1 MLEPIY
7 KLIYKANAGIADA
20 KAELASRKSGRVELP
35 LIGLHGE
42 TLCLTALPELTQQAR
57 TLYTLYDKVPRNR
70 KTKDVI
76 LLDAYSSATIEGART
91 TVAHVRAC
99 FDKPDSKDARM
110 VINTVNGSNYAY
122 RHPITGDNIRTLWEI
137 VVQDVCENAD
147 CAGTLY
153 RDGMVYVGNTRNV
166 IHTPAKPEQIQ
177 PMMDS
182 GFAFLQDST
191 LDRLI
196 RFFVFHFYFV
206 YTHPFCDGNGRVA
219 RIMNASNLYFSGLKK
234 MPWLPLSS
242 AINGNLDRYYG
253 TLADSERAYPATAS
267 GQWLDLSPFVSYM
280 LDMFEQCLISSA
292 LAENS
297 LSEHESTILTRMS
310 KVGRGAELTAKKAA
324 GMLHR
329 SDSTARKVL
338 NNLVQKGYLEVF
350 RNGSRNIYKLSPNAH
365 AEELDIE

>member
-7 KLIYKANAGIADA
+7 KLIFKANAGITNA
-20 KAELASRKSGRVELP
+20 KSELSARLSGRIVLP
-35 LIGLHGE
+35 LTGLHGE
-42 TLCLTALPELTQQAR
+42 SLCLTAYPMLQRKSAELR
-57 TLYTLYDKVPRNR
+57 ILYRRVPQNQSAENS
-70 KTKDVI
+70 I
-76 LLDAYSSATIEGART
+76 LQDSWASATIEGART

-122 RHPITGDNIRTLWEI
+122 QHPITANNIRTLWET

-147 CAGTLY
+147 CAGMLY

-191 LDRLI
+191 LDQLI
-196 RFFVFHFYFV
+196 RSFVFHFYFV

-297 LSEHESTILTRMS
+297 LSEHESTILTRMN
-310 KVGRGAELTAKKAA
+310 KVGRGAELTVKKAA
-324 GMLHR
+324 DMLHR
-329 SDSTARKVL
+329 SDSTARRVL

-350 RNGSRNIYKLSPNAH
+350 RNGIRNIYKLSPNAH

>member
-7 KLIYKANAGIADA
+7 KLIFKANAGITNA
-20 KAELASRKSGRVELP
+20 KSELSARLSGRIVLP
-35 LIGLHGE
+35 LTGLHGE
-42 TLCLTALPELTQQAR
+42 SLCLTAYPMLQRKSAELR
-57 TLYTLYDKVPRNR
+57 ILYRRVPQNQSAENS
-70 KTKDVI
+70 I
-76 LLDAYSSATIEGART
+76 LQDSWASATIEGART

-122 RHPITGDNIRTLWEI
+122 RHPIIGDNIRTLWEI

-182 GFAFLQDST
+182 GFAFLRDST
-191 LDRLI
+191 LDQLI
-196 RFFVFHFYFV
+196 RSFVFHFYFV

-253 TLADSERAYPATAS
+253 TLADSERAYPADTS

-297 LSEHESTILTRMS
+297 LSEHESTILTRMN
-310 KVGRGAELTAKKAA
+310 KVGRGAELTVKKAA

-329 SDSTARKVL
+329 SDSTARRVL
-338 NNLVQKGYLEVF
+338 NNLVQKGYLEILCSG
-350 RNGSRNIYKLSPNAH
+350 NLYIYKLSPNAH